1 MKSKSFFFPSKDPK
15 GHTGETPDFVGF
27 DQFIIGLSGKVR
39 EKLGKARFILKAA
52 PQMPRM
58 SLNDKSLYFLVQ
70 QLLLLIFLKCFTI
83 KMAKLQI
90 C

>member
-39 EKLGKARFILKAA
+39 EKLGKARFILILKG
-52 PQMPRM
+52 
-58 SLNDKSLYFLVQ
+58 
-70 QLLLLIFLKCFTI
+70 LI
-83 KMAKLQI
+83 
-90 C
+90 